1 MKSLP
6 ATKYGPIVTGVCAG
20 GFLLLAVL
28 TAMAHEKSWVIATC
42 AAFALGSIVLTNL
55 QLQAR
60 HAQQAK
66 DAAETKP
73 PV

>member
-6 ATKYGPIVTGVCAG
+6 VTKYGPIVSAVCAG
-20 GFLLLAVL
+20 GFLILAVL
-28 TAMAHEKSWVIATC
+28 TAMAHEKSWVIAVC

-66 DAAETKP
+66 DADSKP
-73 PV
+73 PA